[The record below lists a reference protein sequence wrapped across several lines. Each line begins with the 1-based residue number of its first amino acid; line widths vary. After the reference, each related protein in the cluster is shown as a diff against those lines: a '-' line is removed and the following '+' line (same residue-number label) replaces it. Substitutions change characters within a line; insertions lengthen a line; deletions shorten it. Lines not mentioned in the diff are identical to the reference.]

1 MASNFGSTIRVAL
14 FGQSHSAAVGVVVE
28 GLPVGFSVD
37 QARLDAFMQRRAPGH
52 SAWATPRKEADKL
65 RIVSGLNPA
74 GQTCGA
80 PLCGLIENTNTRS
93 QDYETLKRIPRPG
106 HADFTAQMKW
116 HGYQDVAGG
125 GHFSGRLTAGL
136 CIAGG
141 IALQL
146 LDERYGIHVAAHIQE
161 IVGIADTPFEAYNT
175 SAEKTEL
182 LTQQMELLAQLPA
195 TQLPVL
201 NKDADQAMRQAIAQV
216 KEEQDSVGGI
226 IECVTTGIPA
236 GIGGPL
242 FDGIESALARAVF
255 GIGAVKGIEFGRGF
269 AAARMHGSEHN
280 DAYTI
285 HDGKPCC
292 VSNNAGGNLG
302 GITTGAPLLFR
313 IAVKPT
319 SSIARPQH
327 SVDMSCNELANLEIV
342 GRHDPCIVPRAVPVL
357 EATTAL
363 VVLDQLL
370 SFPVA

>member
-1 MASNFGSTIRVAL
+1 M
-14 FGQSHSAAVGVVVE
+14 
-28 GLPVGFSVD
+28 
-37 QARLDAFMQRRAPGH
+37 
-52 SAWATPRKEADKL
+52 
-65 RIVSGLNPA
+65 
-74 GQTCGA
+74 
-80 PLCGLIENTNTRS
+80 
-93 QDYETLKRIPRPG
+93 
-106 HADFTAQMKW
+106 
-116 HGYQDVAGG
+116 
-125 GHFSGRLTAGL
+125 
-136 CIAGG
+136 
-141 IALQL
+141 
-146 LDERYGIHVAAHIQE
+146 
-161 IVGIADTPFEAYNT
+161 
-175 SAEKTEL
+175 
-182 LTQQMELLAQLPA
+182 
-195 TQLPVL
+195 
-201 NKDADQAMRQAIAQV
+201 
-216 KEEQDSVGGI
+216 
-226 IECVTTGIPA
+226 
-236 GIGGPL
+236 

>member
-1 MASNFGSTIRVAL
+1 MASNFGSTIRVTL

-28 GLPVGFSVD
+28 GLPVGFNVD
-37 QARLDAFMQRRAPGH
+37 QERLADFMQRRAPGH
-52 SAWATPRKEADKL
+52 TPWATPRTEADKVH
-65 RIVSGLNPA
+65 IVSGLNPA

-80 PLCGLIENTNTRS
+80 PLCALIENTNTRL

-125 GHFSGRLTAGL
+125 GHFSGRLTAGM
-136 CIAGG
+136 CAAGG

-146 LDERYGIHVAAHIQE
+146 LDQRYGIHVAAHIQE
-161 IVGIADTPFEAYNT
+161 IAGISDASFEAYDT
-175 SAEKTEL
+175 SPEKTAL
-182 LTQQMELLAQLPA
+182 LKQQMDLLAQLPA

-201 NKDADQAMRQAIAQV
+201 SKDAEQTMKRAIAQA
-216 KEEQDSVGGI
+216 KEAQDSVGGL
-226 IECVTTGIPA
+226 IECVATGIPA

-242 FDGIESALARAVF
+242 FDGIESALARVVF

-269 AAARMHGSEHN
+269 RAARMHGSEHN

-285 HDGKPCC
+285 RDGKPCC
-292 VSNNAGGNLG
+292 ASNNAGGNLG

-313 IAVKPT
+313 VAVKPT
-319 SSIARPQH
+319 SSIAQAQQ
-327 SVDMSCNELANLEIV
+327 SVDMSCNKPANLEVV
-342 GRHDPCIVPRAVPVL
+342 GRHDPCIVPRAVPAL
-357 EATTAL
+357 EAATAL